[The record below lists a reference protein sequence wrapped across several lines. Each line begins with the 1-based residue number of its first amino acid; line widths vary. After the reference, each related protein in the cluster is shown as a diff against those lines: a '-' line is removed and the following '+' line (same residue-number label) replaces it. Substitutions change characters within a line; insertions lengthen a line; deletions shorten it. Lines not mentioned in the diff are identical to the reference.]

1 MLSNVVP
8 ILKWC
13 NVVLQGTAVGCI
25 INHLVMAY
33 ATYVWQL
40 YVGIFFG
47 ITAFCATTL
56 CRSMIT
62 KLVGPYEIG
71 KVFAVNGSIQ
81 ALMPFAASPTFGLLY
96 RSTVADF
103 PQAFLF
109 LIIAVYLLVTVLTM
123 IVHWLGNKAEKL
135 RQAEEGDTNEK

>member
-1 MLSNVVP
+1 MIQTDKRNDRFFKGNF
-8 ILKWC
+8 ILYNTQKQF
-13 NVVLQGTAVGCI
+13 VYI
-25 INHLVMAY
+25 RP
-33 ATYVWQL
+33 
-40 YVGIFFG
+40 FSDF
-47 ITAFCATTL
+47 
-56 CRSMIT
+56 
-62 KLVGPYEIG
+62 
-71 KVFAVNGSIQ
+71 Q

-109 LIIAVYLLVTVLTM
+109 LIIGVYLLVALLTY

>member
-1 MLSNVVP
+1 MYIRPFSD
-8 ILKWC
+8 
-13 NVVLQGTAVGCI
+13 
-25 INHLVMAY
+25 
-33 ATYVWQL
+33 
-40 YVGIFFG
+40 F
-47 ITAFCATTL
+47 
-56 CRSMIT
+56 
-62 KLVGPYEIG
+62 
-71 KVFAVNGSIQ
+71 Q

-109 LIIAVYLLVTVLTM
+109 LIIGVYLLVALLTY

>member
-1 MLSNVVP
+1 MY
-8 ILKWC
+8 
-13 NVVLQGTAVGCI
+13 
-25 INHLVMAY
+25 H
-33 ATYVWQL
+33 
-40 YVGIFFG
+40 
-47 ITAFCATTL
+47 
-56 CRSMIT
+56 
-62 KLVGPYEIG
+62 
-71 KVFAVNGSIQ
+71 SIEYKKYFVYIRPFSDFQ

-109 LIIAVYLLVTVLTM
+109 LIIGVYLLVALLTY